1 MAQAQEAIL
10 LILIVDDSLFE
21 RTVMRAI
28 LEEAGY
34 TVREAQSGLEALEAA
49 REKPPQLLITDV
61 LMPQMDGFDLT
72 RRLRAQ
78 NHATPVA
85 MVTGLEDP
93 LVILQGLDAGADGF
107 LPKPYSHEQ
116 LKGLVASF
124 LTPPVRTVHA
134 DPQHLYAVLRATL
147 ERQADLHRRLAHSEK
162 RHQRSLGML
171 GALDQE
177 LRTPLEGLRSWLEG
191 RSATDA
197 LAELGLRRADRLLSR
212 LDDVRE
218 MLRLESGE
226 VALEQVPIPVGDALL
241 QAVEAA
247 RLQGQTVGST
257 PPADGLAAKA
267 DPGRFLQALVGL
279 LVYAGQHSEN
289 SPVSVRAYPSGPAV
303 AFEVRSRGED
313 EPVEDA
319 PLAMVRQLI
328 ELQGG
333 TFSYDTQAEKGTTFR
348 FTLPQHF

>member
-1 MAQAQEAIL
+1 M
-10 LILIVDDSLFE
+10 ILIVDDSLFE

-49 REKPPQLLITDV
+49 REKPPQLLITDI
-61 LMPQMDGFDLT
+61 LMPQLDGFELT

-93 LVILQGLDAGADGF
+93 LVVLQGLDAGADAF

-116 LKGLVASF
+116 LKALVASF
-124 LTPPVRTVHA
+124 LTPTARPVHA
-134 DPQHLYAVLRATL
+134 DPQHLYALLRTTL
-147 ERQADLHRRLAHSEK
+147 ERQAELYRRLEQDER
-162 RHQRSLGML
+162 RHQRSLGMM
-171 GALDQE
+171 GALDRE

-197 LAELGLRRADRLLSR
+197 LAELGLRRADRLLAR
-212 LDDVRE
+212 LDDLRE

-226 VALEQVPIPVGDALL
+226 VALEQVPISVGDALL

-247 RLQGQTVGST
+247 RLQGLTVRST
-257 PPADGLAAKA
+257 PAADGLAAQA

-279 LVYAGQHSEN
+279 LVYAGHHSANE
-289 SPVSVRAYPSGPAV
+289 PVSVRAYPSGPAV
-303 AFEVRSRGED
+303 AFEVRSRGEE
-313 EPVEDA
+313 EPVEDSQ
-319 PLAMVRQLI
+319 LAMARQLI